1 MLIWYLLTFYT
12 NIVLL
17 EKFFKEK
24 KNLLKVKIDHKQLRL
39 PPFLQ
44 FTNEEYLCMSVCVC
58 LSVYMSGIKAVL
70 M

>member
-17 EKFFKEK
+17 E
-24 KNLLKVKIDHKQLRL
+24 NLLKVKIEHKQLGL

-58 LSVYMSGIKAVL
+58 LSVYMSGIKAML